1 MAIGVGQNPFL
12 TGGLGLGGL
21 GMGGF
26 GGIPG
31 MGGFGGIPGMGGFGG
46 IPGMGVGGGIP
57 IPGMGVGGLGGLGG
71 LGGGG
76 GGGGG
81 AGALSPDIQ
90 GQLQVNQN
98 TGLQSLALA
107 QSQLQM
113 SQQMSA
119 ANNINAVASAQ
130 RDMTFGSNSQLRQ
143 AAQRLFQ

>member
-1 MAIGVGQNPFL
+1 MAIGQNPFL
-12 TGGLGLGGL
+12 QGGLGGGVGGIGGLGGL
-21 GMGGF
+21 
-26 GGIPG
+26 
-31 MGGFGGIPGMGGFGG
+31 
-46 IPGMGVGGGIP
+46 
-57 IPGMGVGGLGGLGG
+57 GVGGLGGGIGG
-71 LGGGG
+71 VGGVG

>member
-1 MAIGVGQNPFL
+1 MAGAIGGGLQNPL
-12 TGGLGLGGL
+12 IMGGGLP
-21 GMGGF
+21 
-26 GGIPG
+26 GGIG
-31 MGGFGGIPGMGGFGG
+31 
-46 IPGMGVGGGIP
+46 GVGGVG
-57 IPGMGVGGLGGLGG
+57 GVGGI
-71 LGGGG
+71 

-90 GQLQVNQN
+90 GQLQVNLN

-113 SQQMSA
+113 SQQMSQ

-143 AAQRLFQ
+143 AAGKIFQ